1 MHATMRRAENGFART
16 ELACSL
22 CDACNNPTQAV
33 SPPPQTA
40 DRDQTDDRQACMRRT
55 YIELLLLH
63 LLQTQALLVLHKSQR
78 VLLLPEGLHVGGD

>member
-1 MHATMRRAENGFART
+1 
-16 ELACSL
+16 
-22 CDACNNPTQAV
+22 
-33 SPPPQTA
+33 
-40 DRDQTDDRQACMRRT
+40 MRRT